1 MVTRFMWK
9 MCLRSS
15 SLEADRA
22 AALSFWPE
30 NRSEKTHMKRTTR
43 RIYTSRKGPGGGA
56 VLTSVDDGLHC
67 ELVAALPDAAVER
80 GDVLLLS
87 ERVGVGK
94 HGLDLSHVALL
105 KAPAVDRGEEEK
117 KR

>member
-1 MVTRFMWK
+1 MY
-9 MCLRSS
+9 
-15 SLEADRA
+15 
-22 AALSFWPE
+22 
-30 NRSEKTHMKRTTR
+30 
-43 RIYTSRKGPGGGA
+43 RIYTSIKGPGGGA

-67 ELVAALPDAAVER
+67 ELVAALLDAAVER